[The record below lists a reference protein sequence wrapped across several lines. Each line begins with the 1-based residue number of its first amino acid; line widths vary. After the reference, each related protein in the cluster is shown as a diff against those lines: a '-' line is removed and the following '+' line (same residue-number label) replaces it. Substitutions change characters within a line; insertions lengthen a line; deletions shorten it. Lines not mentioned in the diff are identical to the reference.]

1 MAFKVT
7 RFYDIQCCDCG
18 RWYSTDFL
26 HGMEMSK
33 DILEKQATNEGW
45 GTLRGKGNLCPVCNR
60 KLSLVDFIN
69 KYQRN

>member
-26 HGMEMSK
+26 HGMETNK
-33 DILEKQATNEGW
+33 EVLEKKAAAEGW
-45 GTLRGKGNLCPVCNR
+45 GTRRGKGNLCPVCNR
-60 KLSLVDFIN
+60 QMTLAEFIR
-69 KYQRN
+69 KYQQY